1 MLCSRPGKCG
11 VYETMTEPPTQQVP
25 AIHHRRV
32 GDIVLTVVSDGFLEG
47 SMAVLQNISVED
59 SSDMLRA
66 VFRPV
71 PRRTS
76 LNCFIIHG
84 PGGRTA
90 LIDTGAGTHMQ
101 KSSGQLPRN
110 LAAAGIAPDAIDTVL
125 MTHLHP
131 DHSNGLATADWTAA
145 FPKAEL
151 AMHAAEH
158 AYWTSEEAEAEV
170 ARTGQGVPTG
180 GAYFPMAKRQMA
192 PYADRMHFFT
202 HGQEVFPGVTAMHFP
217 GHTPGHC
224 GFLVASGGQSLLIWG
239 DIVHLPEVQVPRPEV
254 TILFDVDPP
263 QAAATRRR
271 VFDMVATEKTH
282 IAGMHLHFPATA
294 HLAREAG
301 GYRLYPEAWEQTL

>member
-1 MLCSRPGKCG
+1 MP
-11 VYETMTEPPTQQVP
+11 TPPTEQVP

-32 GDIVLTVVSDGFLEG
+32 GDITLTAVSDGFLDG
-47 SMAVLQNISVED
+47 SMSVLQNISPEEA
-59 SSDMLRA
+59 SDMLRA

-76 LNCFIIHG
+76 LNCFLVHA
-84 PGGRTA
+84 GGRVA

-101 KSSGQLPRN
+101 ASSGKLPRN
-110 LAAAGIAPDAIDTVL
+110 LAATGVTPAEIDTVL
-125 MTHLHP
+125 LTHMHP
-131 DHSNGLATADWTAA
+131 DHSNGLATAEGSAA
-145 FPKAEL
+145 FPNAEL
-151 AMHAAEH
+151 AMHGAEH

-170 ARTGQGVPTG
+170 ARSGQGVPTG

-192 PYADRMHFFT
+192 PYADRLRLFQ
-202 HGQEVFPGVTAMHFP
+202 GGAEVFPGVTAMHFP

-224 GFLVASGGQSLLIWG
+224 GYLIASGGQSLLIWG

-254 TILFDVDPP
+254 TIQFDVDPA

-282 IAGMHLHFPATA
+282 IAGMHLHFPGTA
-294 HLAREAG
+294 HLAREGG
-301 GYRLYPEAWEQTL
+301 GYRLYPEAWAQAL

>member
-1 MLCSRPGKCG
+1 MI
-11 VYETMTEPPTQQVP
+11 EPPTHQVP

-32 GDIVLTVVSDGFLEG
+32 GDIGLTVVSDGFLEG
-47 SMAVLQNISVED
+47 SMAVLQNITPD
-59 SSDMLRA
+59 AAADMLRA

-84 PGGRTA
+84 PGGRIA

-101 KSSGQLPRN
+101 ASSGQLPRN
-110 LAAAGIAPDAIDTVL
+110 LAAAGIAPEAIDTVL

-131 DHSNGLATADWTAA
+131 DHSNGLATAAGTAA
-145 FPKAEL
+145 FPNAEL
-151 AMHAAEH
+151 AMHEAEH
-158 AYWTSEEAEAEV
+158 AYWTSVEAEAEV

-180 GAYFPMAKRQMA
+180 GAYFPMAKRQIA
-192 PYADRMHFFT
+192 PYADRLRLFE
-202 HGQEVFPGVTAMHFP
+202 GGAEVFPGVTAMHFP

-224 GFLVASGGQSLLIWG
+224 GFLIASGGQSLLIWG
-239 DIVHLPEVQVPRPEV
+239 DIVHLPEVQVPKPEV

-294 HLAREAG
+294 HLGRDGG
-301 GYRLYPEAWEQTL
+301 GYRLFPEAWEQTL